1 MHDFRDEPRAATL
14 QPGSLCVVA
23 SHRLIVTGRRL
34 PLLSI
39 EEMRRQVDA
48 GTALP
53 ASPFGLIT
61 EFFKALNDIGEGLL
75 QGARSVSR

>member
-1 MHDFRDEPRAATL
+1 M
-14 QPGSLCVVA
+14 
-23 SHRLIVTGRRL
+23 VTGRRL

-39 EEMRRQVDA
+39 EEVRRRVDA

-53 ASPFGLIT
+53 GSPFELIT

-75 QGARSVSR
+75 QEASERVSALSHRC